1 MYNTNIKALLFDM
14 DGVTID
20 SEKLYSKTEP
30 YILKKYGINF
40 DQEDWS
46 LIKGCTEKQFYDHVF
61 KKFSPK
67 IDRNTLINESKDFLK
82 KIFSQELVYMNGFK
96 QIHDKYR
103 EKYKFI
109 LVTSTGP
116 ELMNHIDKVLSIR
129 KMFDFTFDSSD
140 TDKHKPDPEPYL
152 NAINK
157 LGLASS
163 ECVVIEDSIQG
174 VSSGKAAG
182 CFVVALLGTLD
193 EKLLKEADMHI
204 SSLHELSKIL

>member
-1 MYNTNIKALLFDM
+1 MHNTGIKALLFDM

-40 DQEDWS
+40 DEQDWV
-46 LIKGCTEKQFYDHVF
+46 LIKGCTEKQFYDHVY
-61 KKFSPK
+61 KKFNPK
-67 IDRNTLINESKDFLK
+67 VDRDSLMKESKEFLK
-82 KIFSQELVYMNGFK
+82 KIFSKELKFMSGFR
-96 QIHDKYR
+96 QLHDRYR
-103 EKYKFI
+103 SKYKFV

-129 KMFDFTFDSSD
+129 KMFNFTIDSSK
-140 TDKHKPDPEPYL
+140 TTKHKPDPEPYL
-152 NAINK
+152 NAIER
-157 LGLASS
+157 LGLDPSN
-163 ECVVIEDSIQG
+163 CMVVEDSVQG

-182 CFVVALLGTLD
+182 CYVVALLGTLD

-204 SSLHELSKIL
+204 SSLHDLAKVL